1 MDKGSMCQAFSEEV
15 TNLVLGVNLDQG
27 DPLGGISYLV
37 TEPMVL
43 DGVVLGSGSYAA
55 RLQAAKG

>member
-1 MDKGSMCQAFSEEV
+1 MCQAFSEEV

>member
-1 MDKGSMCQAFSEEV
+1 MCQAFSEEV
-15 TNLVLGVNLDQG
+15 TKLVRGVNLDQG

-43 DGVVLGSGSYAA
+43 DGVVLGPGSHAA
-55 RLQAAKG
+55 GLQAAKG